1 MGVMMK
7 RNRTLGVGLVSLGW
21 MGRLHTRAY
30 KSLAEKFPEIDA
42 GVRLVSCCD
51 LLEENRQQAVDR
63 LGFSTAVDDY
73 HDVIENLEVDVVSI
87 CAPNFLHR
95 DIALAV
101 AEAGKPFW
109 IEKPMG
115 ISAAQS
121 RQIAEAAE
129 DKELVTSV
137 GFNYRHTPAV
147 EFARQLIA
155 DGRLG
160 TVTNARVWLIADY
173 ASDPRGPLTWRYDRQ
188 RAGAGVILDLM
199 GHGEDLVQYL
209 LKKRI
214 TEVSAISDTFIRQR
228 PKPLKEGVGH
238 TGWVVSDELGP
249 VGNEDYC
256 AVMARMEDGVTCT
269 LESSR
274 VSVGPRAEYIIEVYG
289 TEGSIRW
296 NFEDLNHLQVCLGRD
311 NGALQGYINC
321 MAGPDYPEFL
331 RFQPGAGTSMGFD
344 DMKVVEAAK
353 FVRGVLDGQQYG
365 PSVADGWASAE
376 INDAIIASC
385 ADRAWHDVEPVS
397 GRTTFDK

>member
-1 MGVMMK
+1 M
-7 RNRTLGVGLVSLGW
+7 
-21 MGRLHTRAY
+21 
-30 KSLAEKFPEIDA
+30 
-42 GVRLVSCCD
+42 
-51 LLEENRQQAVDR
+51 
-63 LGFSTAVDDY
+63 
-73 HDVIENLEVDVVSI
+73 
-87 CAPNFLHR
+87 
-95 DIALAV
+95 
-101 AEAGKPFW
+101 
-109 IEKPMG
+109 
-115 ISAAQS
+115 
-121 RQIAEAAE
+121 
-129 DKELVTSV
+129 
-137 GFNYRHTPAV
+137 
-147 EFARQLIA
+147 
-155 DGRLG
+155 
-160 TVTNARVWLIADY
+160 TNARVWLIADY

>member
-73 HDVIENLEVDVVSI
+73 HDVIENSEVDVVSI

>member
-1 MGVMMK
+1 MGVVMEK
-7 RNRTLGVGLVSLGW
+7 RRTIGVGVVSLGW

-30 KSLAEKFPEIDA
+30 KALAEKFPEID
-42 GVRLVSCCD
+42 VSIRLVSCCD
-51 LLEENRQQAVDR
+51 VVAENRRQAVDR
-63 LGFSTAVDDY
+63 LGFCTVVEDY
-73 HDVIENLEVDVVSI
+73 HDLIGNPEVDVVSI

-95 DIALAV
+95 DIALAA
-101 AEAGKPFW
+101 AEVGKPFW

-115 ISAAQS
+115 TNAKQS

-129 DKELVTSV
+129 AKGLVTSV
-137 GFNYRHTPAV
+137 GFNYRHTPSI

-160 TVTNARVWLIADY
+160 TVTNARAWLIADY
-173 ASDPRGPLTWRYDRQ
+173 ASDPHGPLTWRYDRE

-209 LKKRI
+209 LKGRF
-214 TEVSAISDTFIRQR
+214 TEVSAVSETFIRQR
-228 PKPLKEGVGH
+228 PKPLKEGIGH

-256 AVMARMEDGVTCT
+256 AVIARMENGVMCT

-274 VSVGPRAEYIIEVYG
+274 VSVGPRAEYIVEIYG
-289 TEGSIRW
+289 TDGSIRW
-296 NFEDLNHLQVCLGRD
+296 NFEDLNHLQVCLGR
-311 NGALQGYINC
+311 NNRALQGYVNC
-321 MAGPDYPEFL
+321 MAGPDFPEFM

-376 INDAIIASC
+376 VNDAIVASC
-385 ADRAWHDVEPVS
+385 GDHAWHDVKPVS

>member
-73 HDVIENLEVDVVSI
+73 HDVIENPEVDVVSI

-199 GHGEDLVQYL
+199 GHGEGLVQYL

>member
-73 HDVIENLEVDVVSI
+73 HDVIENSEVDVVSI

-137 GFNYRHTPAV
+137 GFNYRHTRAV

>member
-73 HDVIENLEVDVVSI
+73 HDVIENSEVDVVSI

-129 DKELVTSV
+129 GKELVTSV